1 LHTDPKSSLSLQV
14 LKHLSETLDC
24 RLLFA
29 THYHPL
35 TAEFASNPRIK
46 LAHMACQMLLDKPP
60 TTLPLQGPVDRYT
73 GVETPQK
80 TEQPAENGTLAEAD
94 SDDLQK
100 EGQLVFLYKLRPG
113 PCPKSYGLQVATL
126 AGIPRTVVRAAA
138 SAARVMEGKL
148 EKAFNGASRR
158 VLDLPCQEESAV
170 KGKDSREKALSS
182 GIGIQVER
190 GSAEREVGWEEGSG
204 GELRVARELLGWN
217 KGRSL
222 DSGSDVGK
230 VEGRS
235 LEHEDVVRLWHE
247 LRV

>member
-1 LHTDPKSSLSLQV
+1 MQRGFGASFANQLLSLHTNFESSLSLQV

-35 TAEFASNPRIK
+35 TAEFASNLRIK

-60 TTLPLQGPVDRYT
+60 TNPALQGPVDHDT
-73 GVETPQK
+73 GAETLQK
-80 TEQPAENGTLAEAD
+80 IEQPAENGALAEAD

-126 AGIPRTVVRAAA
+126 AGIPRTVIRAAA

-148 EKAFNGASRR
+148 EKAFSGASRR
-158 VLDLPCQEESAV
+158 VLDLPSQDESAV
-170 KGKDSREKALSS
+170 KGKGGREKVLSS
-182 GIGIQVER
+182 GVAMEVEK
-190 GSAEREVGWEEGSG
+190 GSGEREVGWEEGPG
-204 GELRVARELLGWN
+204 GELRVARELLGW
-217 KGRSL
+217 KLG
-222 DSGSDVGK
+222 
-230 VEGRS
+230 
-235 LEHEDVVRLWHE
+235 
-247 LRV
+247 